1 MTLRLLFVV
10 LTSWDKPVYEAVT
23 QLRQQQLQFYGVDY
37 VVSRS
42 GTAPKSYNPSPD
54 DITFDNN
61 GVQGKYPPDHHM
73 HQMVPH
79 MWLKTQYALKNQN
92 LSDYDYVVR
101 VNATTFV
108 NIPAL
113 IRKLHIAPRRRF
125 VAGHVLNLRGQF
137 VSGMCMVMSTDVAA
151 SFVSSQLLS
160 FSGVYQ
166 FHDDVMWG
174 RFFASQH
181 LQITAWNECS
191 QFETVTPD
199 SNVPDRLTT
208 IILRVKNDT
217 NRLVKDVATWHKLI
231 SYFDHVRS
239 VQDWVKYDPL
249 TCLGLYH
256 GTDKAYWHRYTEYYE
271 SFLSGG
277 RFRPLTVL
285 EIGVL
290 GGASVRMWAD
300 YFPLAEVVGVD
311 INTMNP
317 VENPRVHLLQCDIT
331 NYDMLD
337 RLVSKYCG
345 FDLIVEDGSHTMS
358 DQQNTWCVLWRHVK
372 AHGWYICEDLHT
384 SLSLDSQDSTLNVM
398 KRVECNRP
406 MPDSKFI
413 QDPMAWRNIRVQWI
427 DLYERVKSPITCYRC
442 RQSWDTHTCQ
452 FDWKQEPS
460 LAACAQKG
468 QLRLGFWKNK
478 LSMRGTEV
486 AIYDYADYAETLLD
500 CKSYILTPD
509 PTTFRGRARDVDMSA
524 YQKFG
529 QRFPILYYQNETDV
543 NALARRYQLDVLYCQ
558 KAGPP
563 DNFVSNRF
571 FTCVHAVFDT
581 KQPHGH
587 VTAAISHCLNRM
599 CDTDVPVVPYMI
611 RPWPNEPE
619 PPLTLREELH
629 IPAEATVFGRYGG
642 LETFDIPFVQHAV
655 LDVAEKHSNIH
666 FVFMHTDRWFPD
678 SIDLPNIHFLPGTA
692 DMCRKATFV
701 NTCDAMLHAR
711 KYGETFGLAPTEF
724 ALKGKTVLT
733 NAVVNGHATAH
744 WDYLGDYI
752 CLYRDYEHLYRLLTQ
767 KYAARDGLTS
777 KLTPKH
783 VMSKFRN
790 VFLAPRY
797 SSLGRSP

>member
-1 MTLRLLFVV
+1 MSLRLLFVV

-23 QLRQQQLQFYGVDY
+23 KLRQQQFQFYGVDY
-37 VVSRS
+37 VIARS
-42 GTAPKSYNPSPD
+42 GKPPSNYQPSPYD
-54 DITFDNN
+54 VTFDNQT
-61 GVQGKYPPDHHM
+61 VKGKYPPNHHM
-73 HQMVPH
+73 HEMVPH
-79 MWLKTQYALKNQN
+79 MWLKTQHTLKSQN
-92 LSDYDYVVR
+92 LSEYDYVVR

-113 IRKLHIAPRRRF
+113 IRKLHTAPRRRF
-125 VAGHVLNLRGQF
+125 VAGHVLNLKGEF
-137 VSGMCMVMSTDVAA
+137 VSGMCIVMSSDVAT

-160 FSGVYQ
+160 FPGVYQ

-174 RFFASQH
+174 RFLASQH
-181 LQITAWNECS
+181 LQITPWNKYCHF
-191 QFETVTPD
+191 QTVTPD
-199 SNVPDRLTT
+199 SAVPERLNT
-208 IILRVKNDT
+208 IIVRVKNDT
-217 NRLVKDVATWHKLI
+217 NRLGQDVATWHKLI
-231 SYFDHVRS
+231 SYFDHVQS
-239 VQDWVKYDPL
+239 VQDWATYDPL

-256 GTDKAYWHRYTEYYE
+256 GTDKAYWHRYTEYYHG
-271 SFLSGG
+271 FLSVG
-277 RFRPLTVL
+277 RFTPVTIL

-300 YFPLAEVVGVD
+300 YFPLATIIGVD
-311 INTMNP
+311 INPMAAVN
-317 VENPRVHLLQCDIT
+317 NPRVHLLQCDAS

-337 RLVSKYCG
+337 TLVSKYGG
-345 FDLIVEDGSHTMS
+345 FDIVVEDGSHTMA
-358 DQQNTWCVLWRHVK
+358 DQQNTWCALWRHVK

-384 SLSLDSQDSTLNVM
+384 SLSVASPDSTLNVL

-413 QDPMAWRNIRVQWI
+413 HDPMAWRNIKVQWL
-427 DLYERVKSPITCYRC
+427 DFYERAKTPITCYRC

-468 QLRLGFWKNK
+468 ELRIGFWKNK

-486 AIYDYADYAETLLD
+486 AIYDYADYAETLLE

-509 PTTFRGRARDVDMSA
+509 PTTFQGRERDVDMSA

-529 QRFPILYYQNETDV
+529 QRFPILYYQHETDV
-543 NALARRYQLDVLYCQ
+543 DTLARRYQLDVLYCQ

-563 DNFVSNRF
+563 DSFVSNRF
-571 FTCVHAVFDT
+571 FTGVHAVFDT

-599 CDTDVPVVPYMI
+599 CDTDLPVVPYMI
-611 RPWPNEPE
+611 RPWPEEPK
-619 PPLTLREELH
+619 PSATLREELH

-655 LDVAEKHSNIH
+655 LDVAEKHAHIH
-666 FVFMHTDRWFPD
+666 FVFMHTDKWFPD
-678 SIDLPNIHFLPGTA
+678 SIHLPNIHFLPGTA
-692 DMCRKATFV
+692 DMARKAAFV

-733 NAVVNGHATAH
+733 NAVVIGHATAH

-752 CLYRDYEHLYRLLTQ
+752 CLYQDYEHLYRLLTQ
-767 KYAARDGLTS
+767 KYAARQGLTS
-777 KLTPKH
+777 KLTPEH
-783 VMSKFRN
+783 VMSKFQH
-790 VFLAPRY
+790 VFLGPRY